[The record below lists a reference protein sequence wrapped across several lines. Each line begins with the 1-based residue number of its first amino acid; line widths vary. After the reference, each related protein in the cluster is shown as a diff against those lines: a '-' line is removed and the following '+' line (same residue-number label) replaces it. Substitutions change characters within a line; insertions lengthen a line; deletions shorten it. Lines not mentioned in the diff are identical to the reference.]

1 MCREKEDSI
10 KEFTNGAKEF
20 AENAKKVNKESLRVK
35 RSIDRLIL
43 DNPYNPQPTLNG
55 IYNYM
60 HSITSPEKT
69 DAIKHQDL
77 LNEIHNMYVKKN
89 KDYGNSFQDLLDEFG
104 ILASVIPLDNK
115 NKRVKSLAKNGTSE
129 VNESI
134 EDSLLDMANY
144 AIMTVLWLRKEKEKG
159 EKHGF

>member
-20 AENAKKVNKESLRVK
+20 AEKAKMANKESLKVK

-43 DNPYNPQPTLNG
+43 DNAGNPQPTLNG

-77 LNEIHNMYVKKN
+77 LNEIHSMYVKKN

-115 NKRVKSLAKNGTSE
+115 NKRVKSLAKNGSSE